1 MSDSNKRSRG
11 VIRAFMN
18 SDKVPGDDRPSF
30 NGRLTLPGAFKEITF
45 SLWLRRDK
53 QGAVILSGQS
63 QPVAGSAL
71 EQISALAD
79 APEENASEINMGSAT
94 SPLILKAREIVL
106 FESKARGDKRPDF
119 YGYHHSGDAAKP
131 VHIALWART
140 DVNGRAYL
148 SGITQEARHDKR
160 QAQVEDQDHLDLE
173 PMP

>member
-1 MSDSNKRSRG
+1 MSDTNERPRG

-30 NGRLTLPGAFKEITF
+30 NGRLTLPGTFKETMF

-53 QGAVILSGQS
+53 QGAVILSGQT
-63 QPVAGSAL
+63 QPVSGSAL
-71 EQISALAD
+71 EQIGALAD
-79 APEENASEINMGSAT
+79 APEQNAADINMGSDTA
-94 SPLILKAREIVL
+94 PLVLKAREIVL
-106 FESKARGDKRPDF
+106 FESKARGENRPDF

-148 SGITQEARHDKR
+148 SGVTQEARHEKR
-160 QAQVEDQDHLDLE
+160 QAQVEDQDQLGLE
-173 PMP
+173 PVP